1 MAKCILCGEEIP
13 EDQAICDV
21 CPVILNNLPPKQ
33 QKKLT
38 RVIEN
43 EEAMVKLRAGIQ
55 EVKLQLRIALSP
67 VFDAICAFLDKVI
80 TATEEA
86 EDDR

>member
-1 MAKCILCGEEIP
+1 MGNAYMEK
-13 EDQAICDV
+13 
-21 CPVILNNLPPKQ
+21 
-33 QKKLT
+33 QKKMQ

-43 EEAMVKLRAGIQ
+43 EEAMAKLRAGLR

-67 VFDAICAFLDKVI
+67 VLDAICDFLDKVI

-86 EDDR
+86 DDGK